1 MPKTYINKAGF
12 SLIWEARIRRFL
24 KLRKIVWRLAHSRQ
38 RGVAELCGV
47 FAVIGS
53 SNAAA
58 ELYIALT
65 HQQHRGQDAAGI
77 AAAGTSG
84 KLSVLREKGLAVDI
98 FTEERIRQLGGFM
111 GIAHNR
117 YPTAGYGDVRECQ
130 PFFLEKDGIAI
141 AFNGNIVNYPYLK
154 KQMEKEGRVFIS
166 SSDGELLL
174 YAFSDAYRESG
185 FFGAV
190 QAVQEKLIGGYSVV
204 GVIEGKGVF
213 AFKDPNGIR
222 PLLFGKRGNGKGSK
236 GSKGRSG
243 SSSDLSYAFASESIA
258 LTVEGYNEIRDLK
271 NGEAVFIS
279 KEMEVDS
286 GIAVAKTHS
295 PCVFEFVYFSTV
307 ESKLEGIQIYDV
319 RRMLGK
325 KLADKVKEKW
335 PGLEI
340 DVIIPVPDT
349 SRPAANSLAQ
359 ELGVP
364 YEEGL
369 VKNRYIGRT
378 FIMPTQKIREEA
390 LKLKLKPIEAVI
402 RGKKVMVV
410 DDSIVR
416 GTTSKRIVRLLR
428 DFGAEKVYLLSTFP
442 PIRHPCL
449 YGIDFTNEKELI
461 ANDRTIE
468 EVEKEIGADKLIYM
482 EPEALKEAVGLPS
495 LCMACITGLYPT
507 PTGHAT
513 EMKQQRQ
520 EDYARIRE

>member
-1 MPKTYINKAGF
+1 M
-12 SLIWEARIRRFL
+12 
-24 KLRKIVWRLAHSRQ
+24 
-38 RGVAELCGV
+38 CGV

-53 SNAAA
+53 SQAAA

-77 AAAGTSG
+77 ATSG
-84 KLSVLREKGLAVDI
+84 SEGSLNVVRSKGLAADI
-98 FTEERIRQLGGFM
+98 FTEDKVKLLDGFM

-117 YPTAGYGDVRECQ
+117 YPTAGYGDVKECQ
-130 PFFLEKDGIAI
+130 PFFLEKEGIAI
-141 AFNGNIVNYPYLK
+141 AFNGNIVNYAYLK
-154 KQMEKEGRVFIS
+154 KQMEKEGKTFVS
-166 SSDGELLL
+166 NSDGELLL
-174 YAFSDAYRESG
+174 YAFSDEYKNSG

-204 GVIEGKGVF
+204 GVINGKGVF

-222 PLLFGKRGNGKGSK
+222 PLLFGKRGNGKGRGDSHEI
-236 GSKGRSG
+236 
-243 SSSDLSYAFASESIA
+243 SYAFASESIA

-271 NGEAVFIS
+271 SGEAVFVS
-279 KEMEVDS
+279 KGLEVDTR
-286 GIAVAKTHS
+286 IVNAKTHS

-307 ESKLEGIQIYDV
+307 ESTLESIQIYDV
-319 RRMLGK
+319 RRRLGK

-335 PGLEI
+335 PELEI

-349 SRPAANSLAQ
+349 SRPAANSLSQ
-359 ELGVP
+359 ELKVP

-402 RGKKVMVV
+402 KGKKVMVV

-461 ANDRTIE
+461 AHGRAIE
-468 EVEKEIGADKLIYM
+468 EIEKEIGADKLIYM
-482 EPEALKEAVGLPS
+482 DPEALKESVGLPG
-495 LCMACITGLYPT
+495 LCMACITGVYPT
-507 PTGHAT
+507 PTEHAT

-520 EDYARIRE
+520 EDYARIR